1 LIDLKPK
8 TNFICRLII
17 LCGVTLAPLDGVA
30 DVYKRVDAN
39 GRIYYTDEP
48 VGNQYKLVFRTSR
61 KPVSVREMEAN
72 KKRFS
77 PIINRL
83 SNKVNLDPNLIH
95 ALIRTESAYNPDVVS
110 KKGAV
115 GLMQLMPGTAKRY
128 GVSDRRNPIENIRG
142 GVEYF
147 RDLMRQFDSDLKL
160 ALAAYNAGENAVIRY
175 GNKIPPY
182 PETQN
187 YVAKVMAFYKS

>member
-1 LIDLKPK
+1 ML
-8 TNFICRLII
+8 
-17 LCGVTLAPLDGVA
+17 VPLNCAA
-30 DVYKRVDAN
+30 DVYKRVDAR
-39 GRIYYTDEP
+39 GHIYYTDEP
-48 VGNQYKLVFRTSR
+48 VGNQYQLVFRTSR
-61 KPVSVREMEAN
+61 KPVSIREMEKN

-77 PIINRL
+77 PIIKRL
-83 SNKVNLDPNLIH
+83 SNKHNLDYDLIH
-95 ALIRTESAYNPDVVS
+95 ALIRTESAYNPSVVS
-110 KKGAV
+110 SKGAV

-128 GVSDRRNPIENIRG
+128 GVVDRRNPTENIRG
-142 GVEYF
+142 GIEYF
-147 RDLMRQFDSDLKL
+147 RDLLKQFNSDVRL